1 MRACPALIRPEALHM
16 GCCLSRCNI
25 GWDKLKTRACLVK
38 MALKRL
44 CVLRSLVNCSQVRSI
59 FGLTAADNIG
69 KVMFPAIQ
77 AAPAF
82 SDSFPHMFGAK
93 KGIRCLV
100 PCAIDQVLLCFTQQ
114 SLHKSKCHVC

>member
-1 MRACPALIRPEALHM
+1 MSCFGPSEALHM
-16 GCCLSRCNI
+16 GCCLSKCNL
-25 GWDKLKTRACLVK
+25 GLDKLRNESMPGKGV
-38 MALKRL
+38 ALKRL
-44 CVLRSLVNCSQVRSI
+44 CVLRSLINCSQVRSI

-100 PCAIDQVLLCFTQQ
+100 PCAIDQVRLSFTQQ
-114 SLHKSKCHVC
+114 SLPKSRSRVS

>member
-1 MRACPALIRPEALHM
+1 MRACPALTRRGALHM
-16 GCCLSRCNI
+16 GCCLSRCNT
-25 GWDKLKTRACLVK
+25 GLDAARDESMPGGDV
-38 MALKRL
+38 ALTRL

-82 SDSFPHMFGAK
+82 SDSFPHMFGVK

-100 PCAIDQVLLCFTQQ
+100 PCAIDQVRLCFT
-114 SLHKSKCHVC
+114 